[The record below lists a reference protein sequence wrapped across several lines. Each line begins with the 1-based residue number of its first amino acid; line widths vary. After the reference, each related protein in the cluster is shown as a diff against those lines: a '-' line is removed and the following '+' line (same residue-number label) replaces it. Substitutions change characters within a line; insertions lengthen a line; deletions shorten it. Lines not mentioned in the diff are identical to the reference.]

1 MKLVRKFEKAD
12 IKHKKGVLDLQ
23 FLNICEDHNVIPTFL
38 HFKVA
43 NATLR
48 TSSTYKGCQNKLL
61 YEEIYNKKPLV
72 IQPLEIQNVCI
83 KM

>member
-12 IKHKKGVLDLQ
+12 IKHKKALLDLQ
-23 FLNICEDHNVIPTFL
+23 SQNICEDHNVIPTFL
-38 HFKVA
+38 RFKVA

-61 YEEIYNKKPLV
+61 HEEIYNKAV
-72 IQPLEIQNVCI
+72 FQPLEIQNVCI